1 MYPSSATTTVFCYH
15 TQPLY
20 DTTPATYTL
29 RVNIFNWS
37 PVPQF
42 TIDDRFTGQIR
53 YGLPPLLEVLNNFG
67 QVFLHASAFPAAS
80 EISLTEDSYNSF
92 SPCRDHFNLPGS
104 PGSYTS
110 TMGSV
115 QDYVIY
121 YTITLQERFRVHLS
135 RPYIILTLIYDFM
148 AFTSQTYREYFGS
161 ADPTIKSLARIRRAF
176 SSVVLIVKD
185 NAHDI
190 PYVDLPGFRRLMDMF
205 HAISMNALPTPYIVP
220 LFLSSTLSTPSSS
233 RITSKRPPMS
243 DISVSESIIKKPRY
257 YMSGEDTNDITQP
270 QHKMQPSSA
279 AIDLS
284 STLRPIS
291 MDAAKP
297 PSDTDDDVTL
307 KYFSSF
313 PMNKLSTSTSSYIMD
328 SGAGR
333 TGISHLH
340 LLTNVQPNANTTVS
354 GAFGPSIQPTHTGE
368 FGPLGLDAVYIES
381 MGSHTL
387 VSLSQYCRG
396 GKSGKQHIGVF
407 TPQGYRMYD
416 LQSAL
421 PALKTLATQA
431 KESERGTVVNRIYM
445 REST

>member
-1 MYPSSATTTVFCYH
+1 MSS
-15 TQPLY
+15 
-20 DTTPATYTL
+20 
-29 RVNIFNWS
+29 I
-37 PVPQF
+37 
-42 TIDDRFTGQIR
+42 
-53 YGLPPLLEVLNNFG
+53 
-67 QVFLHASAFPAAS
+67 
-80 EISLTEDSYNSF
+80 
-92 SPCRDHFNLPGS
+92 
-104 PGSYTS
+104 
-110 TMGSV
+110 

-121 YTITLQERFRVHLS
+121 YKRHVLISYKRHVHPS

-148 AFTSQTYREYFGS
+148 AFTSQTYREYIGS
-161 ADPTIKSLARIRRAF
+161 ADPTIKSLARIRRAL

-185 NAHDI
+185 NADNITVEDI
-190 PYVDLPGFRRLMDMF
+190 PEFLRFMDMF
-205 HAISMNALPTPYIVP
+205 YAISMNALPTPYIAP
-220 LFLSSTLSTPSSS
+220 LFLASTLCTPSSS

-243 DISVSESIIKKPRY
+243 DLSVSESIIKKPRY
-257 YMSGEDTNDITQP
+257 YRSGEDTNDITRP
-270 QHKMQPSSA
+270 QHKMQASSA

-291 MDAAKP
+291 MEADKP
-297 PSDTDDDVTL
+297 PSDNDDDVTP

-333 TGISHLH
+333 TGTSHLH
-340 LLTNVQPNANTTVS
+340 LLKNVQPNANTTVS
-354 GAFGPSIQPTHTGE
+354 GAFGPSIQPTHTGD

-421 PALKTLATQA
+421 PALTLAAQA
-431 KESERGTVVNRIYM
+431 K
-445 REST
+445 